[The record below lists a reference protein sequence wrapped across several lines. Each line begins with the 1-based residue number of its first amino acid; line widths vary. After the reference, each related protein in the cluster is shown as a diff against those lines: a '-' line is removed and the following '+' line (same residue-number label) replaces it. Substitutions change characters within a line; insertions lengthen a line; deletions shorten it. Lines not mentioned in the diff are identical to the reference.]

1 MFRDDLCGPA
11 QSSRSKIGDIRLLI
25 FHAIVG
31 LPVHVMAFLKGF
43 TDQEVAEIER
53 KPLLISMMDPV

>member
-1 MFRDDLCGPA
+1 
-11 QSSRSKIGDIRLLI
+11 LLI